1 MDYLDINRTAWNERV
16 DPHLA
21 SDFYDVPHFI
31 NGLSSLKEIELAI
44 LPPLPDRTILH
55 LQCHFGQDSIS
66 LSRMGALVTG
76 IDFSDKAI
84 DKARILATQ
93 CNADTQFICTDVYNV
108 PVEVPGQFDIVFTS
122 YGTIGWLPDLD
133 KWASVISQKLNPG
146 GQFIIA
152 DFHPVLWMFDTHFS
166 FIQYSYFNK
175 GPIIETES
183 GTYADRNAQIKPQTI
198 GWNHSF
204 GEIFEALRSHGLSIL
219 QFQEFDYSPYNCF
232 EDMYEYERGKY
243 RINTLGDK
251 VPYCYS
257 LSAKKD

>member
-1 MDYLDINRTAWNERV
+1 MDYLDINRIAWNERV
-16 DPHLA
+16 EPHFV
-21 SDFYDVPHFI
+21 SEFYAVSQFI

-44 LPPLPDRTILH
+44 LPPLEGKTLLH

-84 DKARILATQ
+84 DQARILASQ
-93 CNADTQFICTDVYNV
+93 CNSGTQFICTDVYNV
-108 PVEVPGQFDIVFTS
+108 PAEVPGQFDIVFTS
-122 YGTIGWLPDLD
+122 YGTIGWLPDLGN
-133 KWASVISQKLNPG
+133 WASVISQKLKPG

-152 DFHPVLWMFDTHFS
+152 DFHPVIWMFDTHFS
-166 FIQYSYFNK
+166 YVQYSYFNK
-175 GPIIETES
+175 GPIIESES
-183 GTYADRNAQIKPQTI
+183 GTYADKNAPITRQTI

-204 GEIFEALRSHGLSIL
+204 GEIIEALHSHGLSIL
-219 QFQEFDYSPYNCF
+219 QFNEFDYSPYNCF
-232 EDMYEYERGKY
+232 ENMYEYERGKF

-257 LSAKKD
+257 ILAKKN